1 MINEQST
8 LIPPNHFRTMISKAD
23 IEAAY
28 RNIRKDIICTPLLY
42 SQKLSRLCGCQVFLK
57 LENFQLTGAFKERGA
72 LNKLLSLSH
81 EQKGKGVVAASAGN
95 HAQAVAEGTG
105 YLCENQCRF

>member
-1 MINEQST
+1 MD
-8 LIPPNHFRTMISKAD
+8 PNYFMTMISKAD

-28 RNIRKDIICTPLLY
+28 TPLLY
-42 SQKLSRLCGCQVFLK
+42 SQKLSRLCGCQVLLK
-57 LENFQLTGAFKERGA
+57 PENSQLTGAFKERGA
-72 LNKLLSLSH
+72 LNKLLSLSP
-81 EQKGKGVVAASAGN
+81 EQKGKGVVAAFAGN